1 MNRRRALVTLGLT
14 ACSGAA
20 WSLTRLRLL
29 PARLTQAGLPASGK
43 ASGKTSN
50 QAIEDRL
57 RRDLASRSQRI
68 NSEEGIAMF
77 LACENLVPDK
87 SSHEPANVILTAM
100 NTSLASAFQRNA
112 AAWLRMHPDAQYG
125 DVAQIVE
132 VLAYRDFTN
141 GEAAEGQ

>member
-1 MNRRRALVTLGLT
+1 MNRRKALATIGLT
-14 ACSGAA
+14 AFSGVA

-29 PARLTQAGLPASGK
+29 PAKLKQASSPATG
-43 ASGKTSN
+43 TPSN

-77 LACENLVPDK
+77 LACEDLVPDT
-87 SSHEPANVILTAM
+87 SHEPAKVALTAM
-100 NTSLASAFQRNA
+100 NTSLASAFERNA
-112 AAWLRMHPDAQYG
+112 DAWQRMHPDAQYG

-141 GEAAEGQ
+141 GEAAEGL